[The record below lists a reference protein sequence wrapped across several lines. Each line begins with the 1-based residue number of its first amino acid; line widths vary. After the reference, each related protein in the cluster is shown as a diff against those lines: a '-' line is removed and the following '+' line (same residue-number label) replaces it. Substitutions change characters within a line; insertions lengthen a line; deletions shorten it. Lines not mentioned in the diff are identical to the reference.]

1 MTQSSVRTVYD
12 FPVAGHP
19 GSDGTVRYT
28 KLVRRSGVE
37 RPQGTC
43 AHCQTA
49 FEYQKPKPSS
59 VKHSEGGTTH
69 F

>member
-12 FPVAGHP
+12 FPVAGHLC
-19 GSDGTVRYT
+19 SDGTVRYT
-28 KLVRRSGVE
+28 KLVRRPGVE

-43 AHCQTA
+43 SHCQLA
-49 FEYQKPKPSS
+49 FEYQKPKPSP